1 MPRPLLDR
9 KFDAIYAE
17 YEKLRNNPGSIQSY
31 LLNTKPDDI
40 LLQDFV
46 TNRSTDEVLEAFE
59 GASQVIDVIYDE
71 LYALEVEVVKLE
83 LENVVE
89 VPDRVFKYPKANK
102 EDDEYC
108 TAREKDE
115 EFVELVKQMPNSGV
129 GSKREKLVEVA
140 EEVKMLRGVLGSVKG
155 RVEKGREEKAK
166 QENDGG
172 KKEGGR

>member
-40 LLQDFV
+40 RLQDFV

-89 VPDRVFKYPKANK
+89 VPDRVFEFKMNAGS
-102 EDDEYC
+102 
-108 TAREKDE
+108 RERDE
-115 EFVELVKQMPNSGV
+115 EFIELVKQMPNSGV

-155 RVEKGREEKAK
+155 RVEKGREEKDKRESGEA
-166 QENDGG
+166 E
-172 KKEGGR
+172 E